1 MQQIN
6 ELRSLFESYL
16 QTYQFQQKPKELYE
30 PINYIMNLG
39 GKRLRPILVLM
50 AHQIFDPQITNA
62 LPVAYAVE
70 IFHNF
75 SLVHDDIMDEAPLRR
90 GKPSVHIAYG
100 TNTGIL
106 SGDVMQI
113 YAYEHLLKVEDPQ
126 KIKQLVGVFN
136 QTAIAVCE
144 GQQMDMN
151 FEQRTDV
158 RISEYLKM
166 IEYKTAALM
175 AGSLEMGAIVA
186 GASEADTTNLSQ
198 FGRNIGIAF
207 QLQDDILD
215 TFGDPEKFGKKV
227 GGDIA
232 QNKKTYLLLK
242 ALEIA
247 DAQHKAMLEE
257 LVLDN
262 KVEEKEKIAKV
273 TTIFRQLDIPERA
286 EELKVEYRDKAY
298 QHLEAIQLSDAV
310 KQPLLA
316 LAERFIQREI

>member
-1 MQQIN
+1 MEQIT
-6 ELRSLFESYL
+6 ELRKSFEAYL
-16 QTYQFQQKPKELYE
+16 EQYKFQQEPKELYE

-50 AHQIFDPQITNA
+50 AYRIFDAQYSNA

-106 SGDVMQI
+106 AGDVMQI
-113 YAYEHLLKVEDPQ
+113 YAYEHLLKIGDPI
-126 KIKQLVGVFN
+126 KVKQLFTVFS

-151 FEQRTDV
+151 FEQRADV
-158 RISEYLKM
+158 QIPEYLKM
-166 IEYKTAALM
+166 IECKTAALM

-186 GASEADTTNLSQ
+186 GASAVDTENLAQ

-242 ALEIA
+242 ALEVA
-247 DAQHKAMLEE
+247 DAQTKRRLEH
-257 LVLDN
+257 LMN
-262 KVEEKEKIAKV
+262 GAQIEEKEKIAQV
-273 TTIFRQLDIPERA
+273 TSIFRQLNIPEQA
-286 EELKVEYRDKAY
+286 EEIKAEYRDKAY
-298 QHLEAIQLSDAV
+298 QHLEAIQLSDAI
-310 KQPLLA
+310 KQPLVA